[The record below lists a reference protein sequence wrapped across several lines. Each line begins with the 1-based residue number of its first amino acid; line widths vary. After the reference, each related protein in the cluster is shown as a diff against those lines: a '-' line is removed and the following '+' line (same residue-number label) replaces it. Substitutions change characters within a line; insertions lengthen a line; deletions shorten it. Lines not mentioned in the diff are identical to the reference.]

1 MTTFWEGRRAWVA
14 AAGRE
19 RRDRLRDPLLWADL
33 LQIAKTAL
41 AGGLAWWVAIDVF
54 HLDQPFLAPWSAVLV
69 VHATLYR
76 TFSRGAQQ
84 VAATFAGVLLAWA
97 TGVVLGLDPS
107 AMTVMLL
114 LSFLIGRF
122 RVFGAESTAVATTA
136 IVVLATN
143 AVGNS
148 NLLWGRLLDTSVGV
162 AIGLVVNL
170 VVWPPLRDRAAWSH
184 AERLPRALGEV
195 LLAIAEDV
203 GPDLD
208 PDHAETLLHRARK
221 VDVRIDESWGLLRQA
236 QESSRFN
243 PRQRQ
248 RRKRVHEL
256 ETILHLL
263 EQAVAETQSMVRT
276 IAISADQS
284 RSWDQDFRSRW
295 CALLS
300 DTGDAVCHADAER
313 LGELRTGLQH
323 LADDMSTD
331 ELPDDQWHEYG
342 GLIVNL
348 RNVMDAVSRVASTE
362 PPAPRTLD
370 GLRPPPLR
378 AGT

>member
-1 MTTFWEGRRAWVA
+1 M
-14 AAGRE
+14 
-19 RRDRLRDPLLWADL
+19 
-33 LQIAKTAL
+33 
-41 AGGLAWWVAIDVF
+41 
-54 HLDQPFLAPWSAVLV
+54 
-69 VHATLYR
+69 
-76 TFSRGAQQ
+76 
-84 VAATFAGVLLAWA
+84 
-97 TGVVLGLDPS
+97 
-107 AMTVMLL
+107 
-114 LSFLIGRF
+114 
-122 RVFGAESTAVATTA
+122 FGAESTSVATTA

-143 AVGNS
+143 AVSNS
-148 NLLWGRLLDTSVGV
+148 NLLWGRLLDTCVGV
-162 AIGLVVNL
+162 GIGLVVNL

-248 RRKRVHEL
+248 RRRRVHEL
-256 ETILHLL
+256 GTILHLL

-276 IAISADQS
+276 IAISAHQS
-284 RSWDQDFRSRW
+284 RHWDGDFRGRW
-295 CALLS
+295 CSLLS
-300 DTGDAVCHADAER
+300 ETGDAVCRADKAR
-313 LGELRTGLQH
+313 LDELRADLQR
-323 LADDMSTD
+323 LADDMSTN
-331 ELPDDQWHEYG
+331 ELAGDQWHEYG

-370 GLRPPPLR
+370 GLRPAPLR
-378 AGT
+378 ADT

>member
-1 MTTFWEGRRAWVA
+1 M
-14 AAGRE
+14 
-19 RRDRLRDPLLWADL
+19 
-33 LQIAKTAL
+33 
-41 AGGLAWWVAIDVF
+41 
-54 HLDQPFLAPWSAVLV
+54 
-69 VHATLYR
+69 
-76 TFSRGAQQ
+76 
-84 VAATFAGVLLAWA
+84 
-97 TGVVLGLDPS
+97 
-107 AMTVMLL
+107 
-114 LSFLIGRF
+114 
-122 RVFGAESTAVATTA
+122 
-136 IVVLATN
+136 
-143 AVGNS
+143 
-148 NLLWGRLLDTSVGV
+148 
-162 AIGLVVNL
+162 
-170 VVWPPLRDRAAWSH
+170 
-184 AERLPRALGEV
+184 
-195 LLAIAEDV
+195 
-203 GPDLD
+203 
-208 PDHAETLLHRARK
+208 LHRARK
-221 VDVRIDESWGLLRQA
+221 VDVRIDESWALLRQA

-300 DTGDAVCHADAER
+300 DTGDAVRHADAER

-378 AGT
+378 ADT